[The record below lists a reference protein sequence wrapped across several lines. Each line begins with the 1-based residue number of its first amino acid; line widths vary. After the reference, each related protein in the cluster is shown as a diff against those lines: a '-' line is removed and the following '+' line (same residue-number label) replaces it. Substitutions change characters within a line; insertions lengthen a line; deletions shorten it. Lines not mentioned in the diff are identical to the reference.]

1 MTESTKNKRDIDTIS
16 DDLDAL
22 KSDFA
27 ELLKHVQS
35 GPAFRKA
42 LTRQVE
48 KKPLGSLL
56 ITLGVGFII
65 SRILPL

>member
-1 MTESTKNKRDIDTIS
+1 MTESTKSKHDIDTIG

-27 ELLKHVQS
+27 ALVKHVQS

-48 KKPLGSLL
+48 KKPLASLL
-56 ITLGVGFII
+56 ITLGAGFII